1 MPKWFYQLASPKWCY
16 QIIGKLLPVFVIA
29 AALLL
34 VVGIIWGIFFAP
46 QDYQQGNS
54 FRIIYL
60 HVPSAILAQSIYFTM
75 AVAGSIGL
83 IWKMKVAD
91 MVAYCCAPIGAS
103 LAFLALI
110 TGAIWGKPTW
120 GSWWVWDARLT
131 SMLILLF
138 LYLGVMALYSA
149 MEKPEVAAK
158 AVAILSIVGLVN
170 IPIIK
175 YSVDWWNTLHQP
187 ATFKLTEKPAMPIE
201 MWLPLLVM
209 VLGFYCLFATSLM
222 LRLRNEI
229 LRREKRA
236 NWIKEIVVPK

>member
-1 MPKWFYQLASPKWCY
+1 LCFLSVGAGW
-16 QIIGKLLPVFVIA
+16 GLL
-29 AALLL
+29 
-34 VVGIIWGIFFAP
+34 FAP

-54 FRIIYL
+54 FRIIYI
-60 HVPSAILAQSIYFTM
+60 HVPSALLAQSIYITM
-75 AVAGSIGL
+75 ALAGGVGI

-91 MVAYCCAPIGAS
+91 MVAYACAPIGAS
-103 LAFLALI
+103 MTFVALL

-138 LYLGVMALYSA
+138 LYFGVMALYSS
-149 MEKPEVAAK
+149 MEKPEIAAK
-158 AVAILSIVGLVN
+158 AAAILGLVGLVN

-187 ATFKLTEKPAMPIE
+187 ATFTLTEKPAMPVE

-209 VLGFYCLFATSLM
+209 VLGYYCFFASSLM
-222 LRLRNEI
+222 VRLRNEI

-236 NWIKEIVVPK
+236 SWVKQLVAKV